1 MTVAIIIFMIVA
13 TIFALASLAY
23 VGVDLCMER
32 RGEKAAEAQASL
44 VEQKT
49 PTESKKPA
57 ELAEA
62 SATDP

>member
-23 VGVDLCMER
+23 VGVDLCMEH
-32 RGEKAAEAQASL
+32 RGKKVAEAQASL
-44 VEQKT
+44 VEQQM
-49 PTESKKPA
+49 PAESEKPA
-57 ELAEA
+57 EVAEA

>member
-1 MTVAIIIFMIVA
+1 MTVAIISFMIVA

-23 VGVDLCMER
+23 VGVDLCMEH
-32 RGEKAAEAQASL
+32 RGKKVAEAQESF
-44 VEQKT
+44 VEQKM
-49 PTESKKPA
+49 PAESEEPA